1 MRLPTSSSQRAG
13 SFIGAPLRSR
23 FGIVPTQPES
33 TFAVP
38 ATPTL
43 MHIAVACR
51 MPAMSKQKP
60 SFEEALQRL
69 ERIVAA
75 IEQGEV
81 GLEESIK
88 QFDEGMRL
96 IQHCRGILADAELKI
111 QRLQSAASGA
121 LEPAPFEPPPAPDAA
136 ADDEVDR

>member
-1 MRLPTSSSQRAG
+1 
-13 SFIGAPLRSR
+13 
-23 FGIVPTQPES
+23 
-33 TFAVP
+33 
-38 ATPTL
+38 
-43 MHIAVACR
+43 
-51 MPAMSKQKP
+51 MSKPKP
-60 SFEEALQRL
+60 AFEESLQRL

-75 IEQGEV
+75 IEQGQV

-121 LEPAPFEPPPAPDAA
+121 LEAAPFEPPPTPDAA
-136 ADDEVDR
+136 SDDEAER